1 MHRKSEKLKQQLE
14 SCQDYSEDAVY
25 SAIDD
30 WGYGFIDT
38 RNIKGFF
45 RNNKYKATDEDCIA
59 LIRRMDLDAD
69 SKLTIEE
76 YLLGIKA

>member
-1 MHRKSEKLKQQLE
+1 
-14 SCQDYSEDAVY
+14 VY

-45 RNNKYKATDEDCIA
+45 RNNKFKAKDEDCIA
-59 LIRRMDLDAD
+59 IIRRLDLDAD
-69 SKLTIEE
+69 SKLTKEE
-76 YLLGIKA
+76 FLEGIKP